1 MNNFIKENL
10 KKELKKTKGNILCI
24 GLNDQDL
31 LDTIDKN
38 KNIIKCDIL
47 NNNFINKSKDISKGP
62 KLKTIYI
69 KNIKNVF
76 KKKRINKIICDYN
89 HIEKF
94 LKTFVK
100 DSIYITNE
108 NIVMYGKLN
117 KEEVNKIS
125 YLYGRY
131 NIKSII
137 KGDKNYYIIN
147 FRVNNIKT
155 NKIKDCYY
163 MIKDTFVEIR
173 DIITDLLVS

>member
-1 MNNFIKENL
+1 MNNFVKENL
-10 KKELKKTKGNILCI
+10 KKELKKGKGNILCI

-31 LDTIDKN
+31 LDIIDKN

-47 NNNFINKSKDISKGP
+47 NNNFINKGKDISKGP
-62 KLKTIYI
+62 KSKTIYI

-89 HIEKF
+89 HIEKY

-100 DSIYITNE
+100 DSIYITNGD
-108 NIVMYGKLN
+108 IVMYGKLN

-131 NIKSII
+131 NIKNII
-137 KGDKNYYIIN
+137 NEDKNNYIID
-147 FRVNNIKT
+147 FKVNNKKT
-155 NKIKDCYY
+155 NKLKDFGYL
-163 MIKDTFVEIR
+163 
-173 DIITDLLVS
+173 IIDFLSELYDMVTDLLVS